1 MTLTLLDLVPVVRV
15 DEAALRQ
22 TLVFAFATGD
32 VGDALAQ
39 VVDQMAVISSSWDPK
54 DFASEVFLDVLLE
67 RAFPLHIEGK
77 AFPKSI
83 VLLRRILCSPPTDPS
98 VTAFRQEILGEL
110 VQQSE
115 VRSAVE
121 RLYLQL
127 FHLRGL
133 LTRTSA
139 TRVDPFERRLA
150 VLRALRDVVVIA
162 ADDLRGAR
170 SGLSRVGTWGAEVK
184 ATPGYAHL
192 VELLAYEE
200 GSAEIDV
207 RLRLGFD
214 GKIRELVLLERRE
227 LAENSFHM
235 GSRGRLAAR
244 LGFFVRGYD
253 FSLHELFARLCDE
266 VFEGLVDSFLAVF
279 PLMGDLEFYLAS
291 LGFRDLAL
299 ARGLEVTLAS
309 FAERT
314 GYGLESLFNPFL
326 ALDSAPVVACDLR
339 TRASDARVVVTGP
352 NSGGKT
358 RLLQSI
364 ALTQILG
371 QAGSFV
377 PARRAELPWVS
388 GLFVSLIEHAKADQ
402 REGRLGTELLRIR
415 RLFETLRVGSLVILD
430 ELCSGTN
437 PTEGEEIFRLVVN
450 LLGELCPL
458 AFITTHFL
466 AFAHRLATEPGSLEF
481 LQVELAGEEPTY
493 RFIPGVATTSLA
505 HKTAERLGV
514 TEEKLRA
521 LVAKNNPEREKPE
534 PVEARTEL
542 CPKSPSS
549 IPTSKPPPTKES
561 EREGA
566 PSGLRE
572 GSGRSRMLA

>member
-67 RAFPLHIEGK
+67 RAFPLHIDGK
-77 AFPKSI
+77 AFPKSA
-83 VLLRRILCSPPTDPS
+83 VLLRRILCSPPTDRS

-110 VQQSE
+110 VEQPE
-115 VRSAVE
+115 RRSAVE
-121 RLYLQL
+121 RLYRQL

-139 TRVDPFERRLA
+139 TRVDPFERRLG
-150 VLRALRDVVVIA
+150 VLRALRDVVAIA
-162 ADDLRGAR
+162 ADLRGAR
-170 SGLSRVGTWGAEVK
+170 SGLSRVGTWGTEVK
-184 ATPGYAHL
+184 ATPGYARL

-200 GSAEIDV
+200 GSAEIEV

-214 GKIRELVLLERRE
+214 GKIRELVVLERRE
-227 LAENSFHM
+227 FSVNSFLM
-235 GSRGRLAAR
+235 GAKGLLAAR

-266 VFEGLVDSFLAVF
+266 VFEGLVDSILAVF
-279 PLMGDLEFYLAS
+279 PLMGDLEFYLSS

-314 GYGLESLFNPFL
+314 GYSLESLFNPFL
-326 ALDSAPVVACDLR
+326 ALDSARIVACDLR
-339 TRASDARVVVTGP
+339 TGASDSRVVVTGP

-415 RLFETLRVGSLVILD
+415 RLFETLRAGSLVILD

-437 PTEGEEIFRLVVN
+437 PSEGEEIFRLVVN

-466 AFAHRLATEPGSLEF
+466 AFAHRLAAEPGSLEF

-493 RFIPGVATTSLA
+493 RFVPGVATTSLA
-505 HKTAERLGV
+505 HKTAVRLGV
-514 TEEKLRA
+514 TEESLRA
-521 LVAKNNPEREKPE
+521 LIARNNPEL
-534 PVEARTEL
+534 AR
-542 CPKSPSS
+542 SP
-549 IPTSKPPPTKES
+549 TTTRRES
-561 EREGA
+561 EVECA
-566 PSGLRE
+566 PCVPPSG
-572 GSGRSRMLA
+572 

>member
-22 TLVFAFATGD
+22 TLIFAFATGD
-32 VGDALAQ
+32 VGDTLAQ

-67 RAFPLHIEGK
+67 RAFPLHIDGK
-77 AFPKSI
+77 AFPKSA
-83 VLLRRILCSPPTDPS
+83 VLLHRILCSPPTDRS
-98 VTAFRQEILGEL
+98 VTAFRQEILREL
-110 VQQSE
+110 VE
-115 VRSAVE
+115 EPERRSAVE
-121 RLYLQL
+121 RLYRQL

-133 LTRTSA
+133 LTRTGA

-150 VLRALRDVVVIA
+150 VLRALRDVVIA
-162 ADDLRGAR
+162 AGDLHGAR
-170 SGLSRVGTWGAEVK
+170 SGLSRVGTWGTEVR
-184 ATPGYAHL
+184 ATPGYARL

-214 GKIRELVLLERRE
+214 GKIRELAVLERRE

-235 GSRGRLAAR
+235 GSSGRLVAR
-244 LGFFVRGYD
+244 LGFLARGYD

-309 FAERT
+309 FDERT

-326 ALDSAPVVACDLR
+326 ALDSARVVACDLR
-339 TRASDARVVVTGP
+339 TGASDSRVVVTGP

-377 PARRAELPWVS
+377 PAHRAELPWVS

-415 RLFETLRVGSLVILD
+415 RLFETLRAGSLVILD

-437 PTEGEEIFRLVVN
+437 PSEGEEIFRLVVN

-466 AFAHRLATEPGSLEF
+466 AFAHRLAAEPGSLEF

-514 TEEKLRA
+514 TEETLRA
-521 LVAKNNPEREKPE
+521 LVAKNNPERKKPE
-534 PVEARTEL
+534 PVEARTEP
-542 CPKSPSS
+542 CPKGPLS
-549 IPTSKPPPTKES
+549 IPTSKAPPPKES

-572 GSGRSRMLA
+572 GPRRSRMLA